1 MLTLGDKGRER
12 PVGGIVC
19 EKYCYLN
26 GQRLNL
32 LWEKLAT
39 LFALNPAVP
48 SSVMT
53 AIAISFWFISQP
65 WRLWKK
71 ISSVITFSKRRGHWN
86 FNNLNNSNYFFFLTM
101 PFVTVLF
108 LKESHLTPWD
118 LSWLHAFLPETITW
132 PWGVVDL
139 TNLPYPLS
147 RLQLKIRISWSIRTH
162 YSMSGKQPPRK
173 VAVTVKGCQVCSIN
187 INHDTWHFE

>member
-1 MLTLGDKGRER
+1 MLTLGDKGPEQ

-32 LWEKLAT
+32 LWEKLGT
-39 LFALNPAVP
+39 LFALHPAVP
-48 SSVMT
+48 YSVMT

-86 FNNLNNSNYFFFLTM
+86 FNHLNNSNYFFF
-101 PFVTVLF
+101 VQC
-108 LKESHLTPWD
+108 HLSQCCSSRKVIW
-118 LSWLHAFLPETITW
+118 HPETCPDCT
-132 PWGVVDL
+132 PS
-139 TNLPYPLS
+139 S
-147 RLQLKIRISWSIRTH
+147 RNHHMTMRCGQPDKFAVSVEQLKIKIDWSIRTH
-162 YSMSGKQPPRK
+162 YSMSGNSRRGRWQWPSRD
-173 VAVTVKGCQVCSIN
+173 VRYATSTSTL
-187 INHDTWHFE
+187 DTLNRNTRE